1 MELAIPPAA
10 MLQVR
15 GDWEWLT
22 QCLRLRCFNS
32 DNFCWMC
39 QATLSQGERCFHNFS
54 AEAPHRDTLISH
66 EDYLAG
72 CAQEAVQPSNL
83 FTCPGVL
90 LEHLCVDSMHAGD
103 LGTFQDAI
111 GSLFWIEI
119 SHKPWHRNQRTG
131 LLRLN
136 ADLKRYYAA
145 NKDLKLSSIYPIVLS
160 QIKGEGHYPML
171 KSKAAQCRHL
181 AEFALFLAH
190 RHRNGTPGRP
200 AFCFGQNSR
209 LSAFTEEHLNNLV
222 AMCEGL
228 ARYHRICS
236 ASPFDEAAC
245 RQALHQYLQAL
256 ANLHDIWRRGCPERE
271 LSKMPFNLRPKAHAI
286 QHLASDKLRLW
297 GNPSRSWCYRDE
309 DFVGAVK
316 KIAQKT
322 SHPHTLEQ
330 RIMEQIDDFGSVC
343 LKASLGTK
351 MSEPTHVQSHRF
363 TFH

>member
-1 MELAIPPAA
+1 MISSSAEAGRNQRQPYFVIRKARLCGCRCGGYHTLQALFEVFAGSLRQLLAGRSPGCRHGSSPWSELDLKSRMASDLAIPPAA

-22 QCLRLRCFNS
+22 QCFRLRSFNS

-83 FTCPGVL
+83 FKCPGVL

-160 QIKGEGHYPML
+160 QIKGDQNKTKHPVCDTRRQSTWRREGDHIGV
-171 KSKAAQCRHL
+171 KSMVKGDGDHHCETRKL
-181 AEFALFLAH
+181 GG
-190 RHRNGTPGRP
+190 RGRP
-200 AFCFGQNSR
+200 TLALCMRTQIAF
-209 LSAFTEEHLNNLV
+209 
-222 AMCEGL
+222 
-228 ARYHRICS
+228 
-236 ASPFDEAAC
+236 
-245 RQALHQYLQAL
+245 
-256 ANLHDIWRRGCPERE
+256 
-271 LSKMPFNLRPKAHAI
+271 
-286 QHLASDKLRLW
+286 
-297 GNPSRSWCYRDE
+297 
-309 DFVGAVK
+309 
-316 KIAQKT
+316 
-322 SHPHTLEQ
+322 
-330 RIMEQIDDFGSVC
+330 
-343 LKASLGTK
+343 
-351 MSEPTHVQSHRF
+351 
-363 TFH
+363 